1 MKYGLA
7 DRTVAITG
15 AAGGLGADLA
25 KALRARGARIALLDL
40 NPDAVCELADHL
52 GGDGVARGWR
62 ADVRDLD
69 NLDQVMTEVAA
80 HFERLDVVV
89 AGAGL
94 GSAIGPI
101 TGMTHEEWE
110 RTIDVNLN
118 GVWRTFKAAL
128 PHVAYQ
134 RGHLLAV
141 ASMASF
147 IHSPLHAPYSASK
160 AGVLALCNSLR
171 PELRQF
177 GVTVGSAHPSFFRS
191 LMVDE
196 VLDDPV
202 ARSVWHD
209 FGGLFK
215 LVPREVVVQAIV
227 KGIERRAEQIV
238 VPKRFAVTA
247 KAPGLFRPS
256 VERFIFSDSRV
267 MQAIT
272 HYVAQ
277 QLDDARIPRES

>member
-1 MKYGLA
+1 MKYDLA

-25 KALRARGARIALLDL
+25 RALRARGARIALLDL
-40 NPDAVCELADHL
+40 NVGEVTELADQL
-52 GGDGVARGWR
+52 GSESVARGWH
-62 ADVRDLD
+62 ADVS
-69 NLDQVMTEVAA
+69 NFEELDQVMTEVAA
-80 HFERLDVVV
+80 HFERLDVVI
-89 AGAGL
+89 AGAGI

-101 TGMTHEEWE
+101 TGMTQEEWE
-110 RTIDVNLN
+110 RTVDVNLN
-118 GVWRTFKAAL
+118 GVWRTFKAAV

-147 IHSPLHAPYSASK
+147 VHSPLHAPYSASK
-160 AGVLALCNSLR
+160 AGVWALCDSLR
-171 PELRQF
+171 PELRQM

-202 ARSVWHD
+202 ARSVWND
-209 FGGLFK
+209 FRGLFK
-215 LVPREVVVQAIV
+215 LVPRETVVDAIV

-238 VPKRFAVTA
+238 VPKRFTVTA
-247 KAPGLFRPS
+247 KAPGLFRPA
-256 VERFIFSDSRV
+256 VERFIFQDSRM
-267 MQAIT
+267 MQAIA
-272 HYVAQ
+272 HYIAQ
-277 QLDDARIPRES
+277 QLG

>member
-1 MKYGLA
+1 MKYDLA

-40 NPDAVCELADHL
+40 NPNAVCELADHL
-52 GGDGVARGWR
+52 GGDSVARGWR
-62 ADVRDLD
+62 ADVRDFD

-89 AGAGL
+89 AGAGI

-110 RTIDVNLN
+110 RAIDVNLN

-191 LMVDE
+191 LMVDK

-215 LVPREVVVQAIV
+215 LVPREIVVQAIV

-277 QLDDARIPRES
+277 QLGDARIPHGS

>member
-1 MKYGLA
+1 MKYDLA

-25 KALRARGARIALLDL
+25 AALTAKGARVALLDV
-40 NPDAVCELADHL
+40 NRDAVCKLADHL
-52 GGDGVARGWR
+52 GADSGARGWR

-89 AGAGL
+89 AGAGI

-101 TGMTHEEWE
+101 TGMTPEEWE

-118 GVWRTFKAAL
+118 GVWRTFKAAV

-147 IHSPLHAPYSASK
+147 VHSPLHAPYSASK

-171 PELRQF
+171 PELRQI

-202 ARSVWHD
+202 ARSVWND
-209 FGGLFK
+209 FRGLFK
-215 LVPREVVVQAIV
+215 LVPRETVVDAIV
-227 KGIERRAEQIV
+227 EGIELPAEQIV
-238 VPKRFAVTA
+238 VPKRFTVTA

-256 VERFIFSDSRV
+256 VERLIFQDSRV

-272 HYVAQ
+272 HYMAQ
-277 QLDDARIPRES
+277 QLG

>member
-1 MKYGLA
+1 MKYDLA

-25 KALRARGARIALLDL
+25 EALAAKGARIALLDL

-52 GGDGVARGWR
+52 GGDSVARGWR

-89 AGAGL
+89 AGAGI

-101 TGMTHEEWE
+101 PGTTHEEWE

-247 KAPGLFRPS
+247 KAPGLFRPP

-277 QLDDARIPRES
+277 QLGDARIPRES

>member
-1 MKYGLA
+1 MKYDLA

-25 KALRARGARIALLDL
+25 KALRTQGARVALLDL
-40 NPDAVCELADHL
+40 NADAVRELADQL
-52 GGDGVARGWR
+52 GSESVARGWR
-62 ADVRDLD
+62 ADVSNFDD
-69 NLDQVMTEVAA
+69 LDQVMTEVAA

-89 AGAGL
+89 AGAGI

-101 TGMTHEEWE
+101 TGMTPEEWE

-118 GVWRTFKAAL
+118 GVWRTFKAAV

-147 IHSPLHAPYSASK
+147 VHSPLHAPYSASK
-160 AGVLALCNSLR
+160 AGVWALCNSLR
-171 PELRQF
+171 PELRQI

-202 ARSVWHD
+202 ARSVWND

-215 LVPREVVVQAIV
+215 LVPRQTVVDAIV

-256 VERFIFSDSRV
+256 VERFIFQDSRV
-267 MQAIT
+267 TQAIT
-272 HYVAQ
+272 HYIAQ
-277 QLDDARIPRES
+277 QLG

>member
-1 MKYGLA
+1 
-7 DRTVAITG
+7 
-15 AAGGLGADLA
+15 
-25 KALRARGARIALLDL
+25 
-40 NPDAVCELADHL
+40 
-52 GGDGVARGWR
+52 
-62 ADVRDLD
+62 
-69 NLDQVMTEVAA
+69 VMTEVAA
-80 HFERLDVVV
+80 HFERLDVVI
-89 AGAGL
+89 AGAGI

-101 TGMTHEEWE
+101 TGMTPEEWE

-118 GVWRTFKAAL
+118 GVWRTFKAAV

-147 IHSPLHAPYSASK
+147 VHSPLHAPYSASK
-160 AGVLALCNSLR
+160 AGVWALCNSLR
-171 PELRQF
+171 PELRQL

-202 ARSVWHD
+202 ARSVWND

-215 LVPREVVVQAIV
+215 LVPRETVVDALV

-256 VERFIFSDSRV
+256 VERFVFQDSRV

-272 HYVAQ
+272 HYIAQ
-277 QLDDARIPRES
+277 QLG